1 MDRDQ
6 ARAALADPTRARI
19 VRLIRISDDG
29 RESVTPLAAALG
41 LRQPTVSHHL
51 RELLEAGIVE
61 RAKDGRRAWFSVS
74 DDAVPLVDRTLGHR
88 TPHEPDL
95 ARVRRDLTERYRGA
109 HAPGTVAHVVDESAE
124 LLRATS
130 GEESLLASRVSA
142 FAAQRLDAL
151 RDAGAAIRVPSV
163 LFVCVK
169 NAGRS
174 QMAAA
179 ILRHLAG
186 DAVAVRTAGSA
197 PASGIAPAIGEAL
210 DEIGVPLGA
219 EFPKPL
225 TDESVRASDVVI
237 TMGCGDAC
245 PVYPG
250 IRYEEWELEDPAML
264 PLARVR
270 AVRDD
275 IDARV
280 RALLADLRG

>member
-1 MDRDQ
+1 MDRQ
-6 ARAALADPTRARI
+6 AAFAALADPTRARI
-19 VRLIRISDDG
+19 LRLIDRAADG
-29 RESVTPLAAALG
+29 RMSVTPLADALD

-51 RELLEAGIVE
+51 RTLLEAGLVIRE
-61 RAKDGRRAWFSVS
+61 KDGRRAWFSVAPGA
-74 DDAVPLVDRTLGHR
+74 DDVVRQAIGSA
-88 TPHEPDL
+88 PHAAPDL
-95 ARVRRDLTERYRGA
+95 DRVVTDLADRYRGA
-109 HAPGTVAHVVDESAE
+109 HSTDIVARVVAGSAD
-124 LLRATS
+124 LLRETA
-130 GEESLLASRVSA
+130 GDEPLLASRVAS

-151 RDAGAAIRVPSV
+151 AAGERRVPSV

-186 DAVAVRTAGSA
+186 SAVDVRTAGSA
-197 PASGIAPAIGEAL
+197 PAAAISPTIVHAL

-225 TDESVRASDVVI
+225 TDESVRAADVVV

-250 IRYEEWELEDPAML
+250 IRYEDWDLEDPATAPL
-264 PLARVR
+264 PRVR
-270 AVRDD
+270 EVRDE

-280 RALLADLRG
+280 RDLWADLRR

>member
-1 MDRDQ
+1 MDQD
-6 ARAALADPTRARI
+6 RALAVLADPTRARI
-19 VRLIRISDDG
+19 LRLIRGADDG
-29 RESVTPLAAALG
+29 RQCVTPLADALG

-51 RELLEAGIVE
+51 RALLDAGLVE
-61 RAKDGRRAWFSVS
+61 RAQDGRRAWFSVA
-74 DDAVPLVDRTLGHR
+74 DGAAALVDSTVGRSLSR
-88 TPHEPDL
+88 EPDL
-95 ARVRRDLTERYRGA
+95 ARVWRDLSERYRGD
-109 HAPGTVAHVVDESAE
+109 HTPGTVAHVVDESAE
-124 LLRATS
+124 MLRAS
-130 GEESLLASRVSA
+130 SADAPLLASRVAA

-151 RDAGAAIRVPSV
+151 RDVGAESRAPSV

-186 DAVAVRTAGSA
+186 DAVAVRTAGSE
-197 PASGIAPAIGEAL
+197 PANGIAPAIIEAL

-225 TDESVRASDVVI
+225 TDESVRAADVVV

-245 PVYPG
+245 PIYPG
-250 IRYEEWELEDPAML
+250 IRYEDWELEDPAAM
-264 PLARVR
+264 PLSRVR
-270 AVRDD
+270 EVRDD

-280 RALLADLRG
+280 RSLLADLRA